1 MKGQSTNN
9 FRRRSAR
16 MLKRRIVAFSAAIMA
31 AIAGLVTEA
40 VLKERSAALEQA
52 WGEAAN
58 LSAGLEEQV
67 RGTLNGVAGATAF
80 LKSRIEADGPD
91 GFDLHEWRARVPE
104 LVSPAIQ
111 ILIVDKNGKVSAST
125 RDYGP
130 GPLYLSD
137 RDYYLAHRANPG
149 LGFFVGQPVFGKI
162 SMRLTIPA
170 TRRLNSPSGEFAGA
184 LSFSL
189 DPALLTTL
197 HQKVHLGRTAS
208 LDIVRS
214 DGIIMAR
221 YTQAK
226 GLDQA
231 SIGMEAVDFQAGKQG
246 SQARAGAFSGESTI
260 DRVSRL
266 YHWRKVAGY
275 PLYVMAGLG
284 ESEIMAS
291 ANYQAR
297 IIIGLG
303 VAALCLPLIMMFML
317 NREIS
322 QRVEHAVAL
331 DDESEKVRQEHAA
344 LLSMTEELA
353 GERIKLRKANTEL
366 VLARQR
372 AEEANRAKSVFLA
385 HMSHEL
391 RTPLNAILGF
401 SEIIRDKVFGKDP
414 DRYADYAADIHRS
427 GSHLLNIVS
436 DILDITR
443 IEAGRLELRE
453 EQVKLEHVLQEC
465 LLAVA
470 PQAAAGQVFLARK
483 LPPIGAFIH
492 GDTTKL
498 TQIFINLLS
507 NAIKFTPPNGSVGIA
522 FMKEKDGCLTLTVN
536 DTGIGMSGSEIKDAL
551 ETFRQVDSSLG
562 RRFQGTGLGL
572 PLAVQLTELHGGI
585 LIVESAPGKGTSV
598 HVHFPAERVRW
609 QEQVPACASRELISY
624 KIAS

>member
-1 MKGQSTNN
+1 MRCQSNDN
-9 FRRRSAR
+9 FRRKSAR
-16 MLKRRIVAFSAAIMA
+16 TLKRRIVAFSAAIMA
-31 AIAGLVTEA
+31 AIVGLVAEA
-40 VLKERSAALEQA
+40 VLKERGAALEQA
-52 WGEAAN
+52 RGEAAN

-80 LKSRIEADGPD
+80 LKSRIEADGPA
-91 GFDLHEWRARVPE
+91 GFDLHEWQARVPE
-104 LVSPAIQ
+104 LLSPAIQ
-111 ILIVDKNGKVSAST
+111 ILIVDRDGKVSAST
-125 RDYGP
+125 IEHGSS
-130 GPLYLSD
+130 PLYLSD
-137 RDYYLAHRANPG
+137 RDYFKAHRSNPG
-149 LGFFVGQPVFGKI
+149 LGFLIGQPVFGKI

-170 TRRLNSPSGEFAGA
+170 TRRLNTPDGAFAGA

-226 GLDQA
+226 GLDRS
-231 SIGMEAVDFQAGKQG
+231 SIGTQAVDFEAAKQG
-246 SQARAGAFSGESTI
+246 SPAGAGEFAGKSTI

-266 YHWRKVAGY
+266 NHWRKVAGY
-275 PLYVMAGLG
+275 PLYVVAGLG
-284 ESEIMAS
+284 EAEVMAP

-297 IIIGLG
+297 IIVGLG

-322 QRVEHAVAL
+322 RRVEHAVAL
-331 DDESEKVRQEHAA
+331 DHESEKVRQEHAA
-344 LLSMTEELA
+344 LRSITEELA

-366 VLARQR
+366 VLARRR

-401 SEIIRDKVFGKDP
+401 SEIIRDKLFGRDA
-414 DRYADYAADIHRS
+414 DRYAEYAADIHRS

-453 EQVKLEHVLQEC
+453 EQVRLEDVLQEC

-470 PQAAAGQVFLARK
+470 PQAAAGQTFLARK
-483 LPPIGAFIH
+483 LPANGAFIH
-492 GDTTKL
+492 GDKTKL

-507 NAIKFTPPNGSVGIA
+507 NAIKFTPPHGSVGIA
-522 FMKEKDGCLTLTVN
+522 FTREKDGSLTVTVS

-551 ETFRQVDSSLG
+551 ETFRQVDSSLA

-572 PLAVQLTELHGGI
+572 PLAVQLTELHDGI

-598 HVHFPAERVRW
+598 HVHFPAERIRW
-609 QEQVPACASRELISY
+609 QEQLPAPASKGLIPY